1 VHKLF
6 LLLCALLNVCTSIY
20 LREPKSKL
28 QWKCTRIELT
38 EFTQHTENLF
48 SMSVLIHALQ
58 LNPLLCTWDYSL
70 HQSNSNKSTYFTV
83 IQVLIGIFFP
93 CSRHPSP
100 ITVLLEWFIMSGEN
114 SCHPVVWN
122 NREVW
127 MVFGR
132 IHCLLY
138 VMPKNKHFYSD
149 LALLTIFFH
158 LRAMQSLLP
167 NCAAMQIQKDQLSS
181 IHNAIDIFCIL
192 HLFKGGWMRSNKYRK
207 VYLCYYWVSTDI
219 TVPRIIHLS
228 CTRS

>member
-1 VHKLF
+1 MHKLF

-114 SCHPVVWN
+114 SCHPVAWN

-138 VMPKNKHFYSD
+138 VIPKNKHFYSD
-149 LALLTIFFH
+149 LALLTIFFSF
-158 LRAMQSLLP
+158 AG
-167 NCAAMQIQKDQLSS
+167 NAVTAAKLCS
-181 IHNAIDIFCIL
+181 NADSEGPAF
-192 HLFKGGWMRSNKYRK
+192 FNS
-207 VYLCYYWVSTDI
+207 
-219 TVPRIIHLS
+219 
-228 CTRS
+228 